1 MRKAHRILAAL
12 AAIAMLAP
20 VGCQFETPE
29 AFVTSTMMRQKGYQ
43 NINEGNWVLAREDFA
58 KAVELSPNDA
68 VSQYYL
74 GLTELKLGNPLAAQ
88 LALEKA
94 YTVAPDDPSLTPRII
109 DRLAE
114 AYYAQ
119 DRQDVLMGFL
129 NQTAEERGTTRDYLR
144 QANYQFKTGDI
155 DSAELSYRKAAYF
168 AEADDSTPYI
178 AIADFYQ
185 TLGDRE
191 NAVLAL
197 KYGYYVS
204 PGDPR
209 VTSRMRK
216 LGLVP
221 GPTHQEEPPKPAM
234 LKTPWQSP
242 VNLDVLISDVEER
255 VR

>member
-1 MRKAHRILAAL
+1 MRKARPILVAL
-12 AAIAMLAP
+12 SAIAMLTSL
-20 VGCQFETPE
+20 GCEFDSPD
-29 AFVTSTMMRQKGYQ
+29 FLVTSSMMRQKGFD
-43 NINEGNWVLAREDFA
+43 NVNKGNWVLARDDFA
-58 KAVELSPNDA
+58 KAVEMSPDDA

-74 GLTELKLGNPLAAQ
+74 GLAELKLDNPLAAQ

-94 YTVAPDDPSLTPRII
+94 YTVAPNDPSLTPRII

-114 AYYAQ
+114 AYHAQ
-119 DRQDVLMGFL
+119 DRQDELVGFL
-129 NQTAEERGTTRDYLR
+129 NQAAEQRGTTRDYLR
-144 QANYQFKTGDI
+144 LAQYQFKMGDV
-155 DSAELSYRKAAYF
+155 DAAELSYRKAAYF
-168 AEADDSTPYI
+168 AEAGDSTPYV

-191 NAVLAL
+191 NALLAL

-204 PGDPR
+204 PGDTR
-209 VTSRMRK
+209 VTTRMRK

-242 VNLDVLISDVEER
+242 MSLDALIQDVDER